1 MNGIAEF
8 GIGKDE
14 PDHYWNSLI
23 RQMLLQGLMS
33 KDIEDY
39 GVLKICKKGT

>member
-1 MNGIAEF
+1 MFRHEGIAEF

-23 RQMLLQGLMS
+23 RQMLLEGL
-33 KDIEDY
+33 IE
-39 GVLKICKKGT
+39 KGY